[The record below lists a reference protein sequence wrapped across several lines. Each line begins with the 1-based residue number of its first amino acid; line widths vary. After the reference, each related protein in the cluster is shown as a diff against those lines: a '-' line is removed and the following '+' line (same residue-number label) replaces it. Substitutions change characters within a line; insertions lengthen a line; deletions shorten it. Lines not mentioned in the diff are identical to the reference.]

1 MSGWSTGGAAG
12 LTELDLKGYRAG
24 QVPGRE
30 NRFVVVL
37 CFILFVILFS
47 SCSSGEGENTAPTE
61 QEDEQQSTQITI
73 PEVEST
79 VEREPVGEQPTTTE
93 PSAPVD
99 EQNSVTEQAGATTP
113 PAESQPMFDI
123 FQLTDWPGNER
134 GYWSP
139 DGSRILIRGDPDGDG
154 DSDLFVMDADGSNR
168 IQLTDWLGTE
178 LVEEWSPDG
187 SRILIRGGP
196 DGDGDGDGDL
206 FVIDADGSSWIQL
219 TDWPGFESGIWSS
232 DGSRILIESDS
243 DSTDWK
249 EDVLFKEDDL
259 FVVDVDGSNL
269 VQLTDWPGDEFGIWS
284 PDDARILIY
293 RYLYDYNSDLHHWDP
308 RAYNVDL
315 FVVDVDGSNL
325 VQLTDWPDDEVG
337 TWFPDGSRILVYG
350 NPKEEQIFDGDFYG
364 HDVDYY
370 MVDVD
375 GSNLVQLT
383 DWPGVEQIDWSP
395 DGSSMLI
402 SGVASMGVYEVDVDE
417 FNWVQLT
424 DWPDYIGRYPSYVLG
439 SWSPKGSHVL
449 MYSLVG
455 DVHPTRDIY
464 VVDADWSDW
473 ILLTDWP
480 GNERG
485 LWSPDSSQILIHN
498 QPPKFWDVEEEEPQQ
513 PQQDVY
519 VVDVDGSSM
528 VQLTDW
534 PGSESGSWSSDGS
547 LIRISG
553 NPDSADSG
561 EDDIFVIRV
570 FSQ

>member
-1 MSGWSTGGAAG
+1 
-12 LTELDLKGYRAG
+12 
-24 QVPGRE
+24 
-30 NRFVVVL
+30 
-37 CFILFVILFS
+37 
-47 SCSSGEGENTAPTE
+47 
-61 QEDEQQSTQITI
+61 
-73 PEVEST
+73 
-79 VEREPVGEQPTTTE
+79 
-93 PSAPVD
+93 
-99 EQNSVTEQAGATTP
+99 
-113 PAESQPMFDI
+113 MFDI

-154 DSDLFVMDADGSNR
+154 DGDLFVMDADGSNR

-206 FVIDADGSSWIQL
+206 FVMDADGSSWIQL
-219 TDWPGFESGIWSS
+219 TDWPGFESGKWSS
-232 DGSRILIESDS
+232 DGSRILIEGNP
-243 DSTDWK
+243 DSTELE
-249 EDVLFKEDDL
+249 EDDLFWKEDDL

-269 VQLTDWPGDEFGIWS
+269 VQLTDWPDDEF
-284 PDDARILIY
+284 
-293 RYLYDYNSDLHHWDP
+293 
-308 RAYNVDL
+308 
-315 FVVDVDGSNL
+315 
-325 VQLTDWPDDEVG
+325 G
-337 TWFPDGSRILVYG
+337 TWFPDGSRILISG

-364 HDVDYY
+364 YDVDYY

-424 DWPDYIGRYPSYVLG
+424 DWPDYIGRYPSYVLD

-480 GNERG
+480 GNEWG

-498 QPPKFWDVEEEEPQQ
+498 QPPKFWDVEEEES
-513 PQQDVY
+513 QQDVY

-553 NPDSADSG
+553 NPDSADRG